1 MPMIGRFYKGRDFRG
16 RDPAIMASEY
26 EAMRRRKA
34 EALRAK
40 GLDPFGHRFPDSIPT
55 AEARRRFEAAGEGAP
70 ARVAGRLMALREF
83 GKLIFADLAD
93 WTGCIQIALSKKTLA
108 EEAWERVKLFDLG
121 DWVGVEGRLVK
132 TRTGEITVEAAQ
144 FEILSKA
151 LLTPPEKWHGLQD
164 VEARYRQ
171 RYVDL
176 FANPEVR
183 DVFLKRSLI
192 VEDLRRFLRERGFV
206 EVETPVLQP
215 LYGGAAA
222 RPFVTHHHTLDVDLY
237 LRISPELYLK
247 RLLVGG
253 MERVFEIGRVFR
265 NEGIS
270 TRHNPEFTLMEL
282 YQAYADYTDMMELV
296 ETLVER
302 LARAVSGGQTCLPF
316 GDLMIEYKA
325 PWRRAAYADLLA
337 EHAGVRMG
345 DDAAVRAKARSLG
358 IEESNKHLDVV
369 THDIFEATVEPHM
382 VQPTFVMDW
391 PARLCPLTKR
401 KAGHPE
407 IAERFEPMVARMEI
421 GNAYTELNDPDVQ
434 EEALRTQL
442 AGQTETMAVMDED
455 FLEALK
461 YGMPPAGGLGIGMD
475 RLVMLLV
482 NAASIRDV
490 VLFPALRPR
499 GA

>member
-1 MPMIGRFYKGRDFRG
+1 MTN
-16 RDPAIMASEY
+16 EY
-26 EAMRRRKA
+26 EEARRKKA
-34 EALRAK
+34 DGLRAK
-40 GLDPFGHRFPDSIPT
+40 GLDPFGHRYPESIPT
-55 AEARRRFEAAGEGAP
+55 SEARRRFEAAGEGAP
-70 ARVAGRLMALREF
+70 ARVAGRMTAFREF
-83 GKLIFADLAD
+83 GKLIFADLSD
-93 WTGCIQIALSKKTLA
+93 RTGRLQVAFNKKTLDA
-108 EEAWERVKLFDLG
+108 EMWERVKLLDLG
-121 DWVGVEGRLVK
+121 DTVGAEGRLIK
-132 TRTGEITVEAAQ
+132 TRTGEITVDVAK

-151 LLTPPEKWHGLQD
+151 LLPPPEKWHGLVD
-164 VEARYRQ
+164 VETRYRQ

-192 VEDLRRFLRERGFV
+192 MDEMRRFLRERDFV

-222 RPFVTHHHTLDVDLY
+222 RPFTTHHNTLDVDLY

-253 MERVFEIGRVFR
+253 MERVYEVSRVFR
-265 NEGIS
+265 NEGID

-282 YQAYADYTDMMELV
+282 YQAYGDYNDMMELV
-296 ETLVER
+296 ETMVEH
-302 LARAVSGGQTCLPF
+302 LAKTVSGGQTCLPF

-325 PWRRAAYADLLA
+325 PWRRAQYADLLK
-337 EHAGVRMG
+337 EHAGVAMG
-345 DDAAVRAKARSLG
+345 DDAAIRAKARALG
-358 IEESNKHLDVV
+358 IEESNKHLDIV
-369 THDIFEATVEPHM
+369 THDVFEATVEEHL

-401 KAGHPE
+401 KPGNPS

-434 EEALRTQL
+434 LEAFRTQL
-442 AGQTETMAVMDED
+442 AGQKETMAVMDED
-455 FLEALK
+455 FVEALK
-461 YGMPPAGGLGIGMD
+461 YGMPPAGGLGVGID
-475 RLVMLLV
+475 RLVMLLT
-482 NAASIRDV
+482 NTASIRDV

-499 GA
+499 TAAVDAAPPE

>member
-1 MPMIGRFYKGRDFRG
+1 
-16 RDPAIMASEY
+16 MANEY
-26 EAMRRRKA
+26 EQQRRRGA
-34 EALRAK
+34 EGLRER
-40 GLDPFGHRFPDSIPT
+40 GFDPFGHRYPDTIGT
-55 AEARRRFEAAGEGAP
+55 AEARRRFEAAGEGTP
-70 ARVAGRLMALREF
+70 ARVAGRLAGLREF

-93 WTGCIQIALSKKTLA
+93 WTGRIQLAFNKKALP
-108 EEAWERVKLFDLG
+108 EEAWQRVRMLDLA
-121 DWVGVEGRLVK
+121 DWVGVEGTLVK
-132 TRTGEITVEAAQ
+132 TRTGEITVSVER
-144 FEILSKA
+144 FEVLSKA
-151 LLTPPEKWHGLQD
+151 LLPPPEKWHGLQD

-183 DVFLKRSLI
+183 EVFLKRSLI
-192 VEDLRRFLRERGFV
+192 LDEIRRFLRERAFV

-222 RPFVTHHHTLDVDLY
+222 RPFITHHNTLDVDLY

-253 MERVFEIGRVFR
+253 MERVFEVSRVFR

-270 TRHNPEFTLMEL
+270 TRHNPEFTLLEL
-282 YQAYADYTDMMELV
+282 YQAYGDYTDMMEIV
-296 ETLVER
+296 ETLMEG
-302 LARAVSGGQTCLPF
+302 LARTVSGGQTCLPF
-316 GDLMIEYKA
+316 GDLQIEYKA

-337 EHAGVRMG
+337 EHAGVALG
-345 DDAAVRAKARSLG
+345 DEPAIRAKARQLG

-369 THDIFEATVEPHM
+369 THGVFEATVEEHI

-401 KAGHPE
+401 KPGSPG

-442 AGQTETMAVMDED
+442 AGQDETMAVMDTD
-455 FLEALK
+455 FVEALK
-461 YGMPPAGGLGIGMD
+461 YGMPPAGGLGLGID
-475 RLVMLLV
+475 RMVMLLV

-499 GA
+499 TEAPPPEA

>member
-1 MPMIGRFYKGRDFRG
+1 
-16 RDPAIMASEY
+16 MANEY
-26 EAMRRRKA
+26 EEARRRKA
-34 EALRAK
+34 EGLRAK
-40 GLDPFGHRFPDSIPT
+40 GLDPFGHRYADT
-55 AEARRRFEAAGEGAP
+55 LGAAEARRRFEAAGEGAP

-93 WTGCIQIALSKKTLA
+93 WTGRIQIAFSKKTLA
-108 EEAWERVKLFDLG
+108 EEAWERVKLLDLG
-121 DWVGVEGRLVK
+121 DWAGVEGRLVK
-132 TRTGEITVEAAQ
+132 TRTGEITIEAARL
-144 FEILSKA
+144 EILSKA

-176 FANPEVR
+176 YANPEVR
-183 DVFLKRSLI
+183 DLFLKRSLI
-192 VEDLRRFLRERGFV
+192 LDEVRRFLRERGFV

-222 RPFVTHHHTLDVDLY
+222 RPFVTHHNTLDVNLY

-253 MERVFEIGRVFR
+253 MERVFELGRVFR

-282 YQAYADYTDMMELV
+282 YQAYADYKDMMELV
-296 ETLVER
+296 ETLVES
-302 LARAVSGGQTCLPF
+302 LARTVSGGRTCLPF
-316 GDLMIEYKA
+316 GDLEIEYKA

-345 DDAAVRAKARSLG
+345 DEAAVRAKARSLG

-369 THDIFEATVEPHM
+369 THDVFEATVEPHI

-434 EEALRTQL
+434 EEAFRTQL

-475 RLVMLLV
+475 RLVMLLA